1 MFRGEKVKK
10 YLIGGGVIVLI
21 AGLYFLMPSEEVSNP
36 LTSSQPKQAEK
47 KEVKVKHIV
56 EKSVPSAPVT
66 SVKNAV
72 SEKSGDSVEREV
84 KREEKVTH
92 LVNGDN
98 LNEESQKI
106 TAFIDNNN
114 LQSIQNVGDVEI
126 FAKNPPQESQFAPPM
141 PPTLIKVN
149 FKDKSE
155 LVPLN
160 SNLVNSNKKLYV
172 VEKNGDKYSEI
183 KEVDTK
189 KLNSF
194 TPPSIGQL

>member
-36 LTSSQPKQAEK
+36 LTSSHSEK
-47 KEVKVKHIV
+47 KEIKVKHIV
-56 EKSVPSAPVT
+56 EKSVPSAPET
-66 SVKNAV
+66 SVKNVV
-72 SEKSGDSVEREV
+72 SEKSGESVEREV
-84 KREEKVTH
+84 KREEKASH
-92 LVNGDN
+92 LVNSDS
-98 LNEESQKI
+98 LNEKSQKI

-114 LQSIQNVGDVEI
+114 LQSIQSVGDVEI

-183 KEVDTK
+183 KEIDTK
-189 KLNSF
+189 KLTSF
-194 TPPSIGQL
+194 TPPTIGQN